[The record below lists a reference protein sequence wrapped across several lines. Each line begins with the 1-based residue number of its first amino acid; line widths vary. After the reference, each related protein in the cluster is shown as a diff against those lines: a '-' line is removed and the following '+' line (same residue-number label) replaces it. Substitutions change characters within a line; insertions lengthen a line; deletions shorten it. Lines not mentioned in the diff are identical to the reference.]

1 MAEGKRGTNKKVVQV
16 EVAGPTAEEQKANKA
31 EVRAEADK
39 RVREGSGWTA
49 SAEAKAGAK
58 TKRII
63 AAILWAVAIIIEAVG
78 IWYILTQLEGGQPD
92 WLIWALIGLFVVLGI
107 LTIVGSQLWKAANQA
122 DPASRQEPVK
132 FFVQNQLGAIIP
144 IIAFVPIIVVLLL
157 SKNIDGKT
165 KGIAGAVGAVVLV
178 AAVLLGIE
186 YNPNSIEDETE
197 GQIEQEQEVEAANEG
212 QADEYSAIVSQIT
225 GTDTVYWT
233 PQGSVYHLCE
243 SVPEL
248 QRESQDEENNVI
260 KSGTV
265 ETAHADGKVG
275 LTKEVTEE
283 ITSCGFDLPANIDEL
298 ETEVDNLRDDPA
310 YGTTN

>member
-1 MAEGKRGTNKKVVQV
+1 MAEAKRGTNKKVVQV
-16 EVAGPTAEEQKANKA
+16 EVAGPTAEEAKASKA
-31 EVRAEADK
+31 EVAAEANTRVRQGDGWKPTDEAKKGATTK
-39 RVREGSGWTA
+39 RV
-49 SAEAKAGAK
+49 
-58 TKRII
+58 I
-63 AAILWAVAIIIEAVG
+63 AAILWAVAIVIEAVG

-92 WLIWALIGLFVVLGI
+92 WFIWAIIGLLVVLGI

-122 DPASRQEPVK
+122 DPASRQEPFR

-186 YNPNSIEDETE
+186 YNPNSLENETE
-197 GQIEQEQEVEAANEG
+197 GQIEQEQEIEAANAG
-212 QADEYSAIVSQIT
+212 QVDEYTDVVQQIT
-225 GTDTVYWT
+225 GGDAVYWT
-233 PQGSVYHLCE
+233 PQGNVYHLCE
-243 SVPEL
+243 TVPAL
-248 QRESQDEENNVI
+248 QRESQNAENNII

-265 ETAHADGKVG
+265 ETAHADGKIG

-283 ITSCGFDLPANIDEL
+283 IRSCGLDLPANIDEL
-298 ETEVDNLRDDPA
+298 ETEVDNLRDDPT

>member
-1 MAEGKRGTNKKVVQV
+1 MAEPKRGTNKKVVQV
-16 EVAGPTAEEQKANKA
+16 EVAKPSAEEEKASRA
-31 EVRAEADK
+31 EVKAEADK
-39 RVREGSGWTA
+39 RVREGTGWTA

-63 AAILWAVAIIIEAVG
+63 AAVLWGVALVLEGVG
-78 IWYILTQLEGGQPD
+78 IWYLLTQDVRTD
-92 WLIWALIGLFVVLGI
+92 WFLWAVIGLLVVLGI
-107 LTIVGSQLWKAANQA
+107 LTVIGGQLWKAANQA
-122 DPASRQEPVK
+122 DPASRQEPVR

-144 IIAFVPIIVVLLL
+144 VITFLPFVILLL
-157 SKNIDGKT
+157 LNKNVDGKT

-178 AAVLLGIE
+178 AAVLLNID
-186 YNPNSIEDETE
+186 YNPNSVEQETE
-197 GQIEQEQEVEAANEG
+197 GVIETEQAVEAANEG
-212 QADEYSAIVSQIT
+212 QVDEYTAIVTEIT
-225 GTDTVYWT
+225 GADTVYWT
-233 PQGSVYHLCE
+233 PQGNVYHLCE

-248 QRESQDEENNVI
+248 QQESQDEENNVI

-298 ETEVDNLRDDPA
+298 ETEVDNLRDDPT